1 VRGIAGGWSVSGIVS
16 ARSGNALTI
25 TQPSGIPNSRPDV
38 VPGVDLVVDNWKDTC
53 DATGCSYL
61 NPAAFARV
69 PVVAA
74 TNSTTRAGNYQV
86 GAARSPAEWDLHT
99 TVAKN
104 FDLGRGSRLQI
115 RLDLFSVLNK
125 MNWGSPVTAIN
136 ASDFGRITS
145 AGGNRS
151 IQIGSRL
158 SF

>member
-1 VRGIAGGWSVSGIVS
+1 
-16 ARSGNALTI
+16 
-25 TQPSGIPNSRPDV
+25 
-38 VPGVDLVVDNWKDTC
+38 
-53 DATGCSYL
+53 
-61 NPAAFARV
+61 
-69 PVVAA
+69 
-74 TNSTTRAGNYQV
+74 
-86 GAARSPAEWDLHT
+86 LHT